1 MNTKW
6 FHLECVTGGLGPF
19 AEIEGLQALSA
30 DQQDLVRAHSDQ
42 AGGVTRESFVAD
54 VRQAKKARLDGSQ
67 APGPAG
73 EAFVEEDID
82 DLLNEQIRDGET
94 QDQANQADSP
104 IGAELRNMAW
114 WDDVGYSELK
124 SWIPTLGRVPKDV
137 HHGLALLRGAVCREM
152 RETRERGDT
161 AGEARAAKLLTYL
174 DRLVLHAP
182 RSRRGG
188 KHHQG
193 LGKVITARLRLAWR
207 GDWAAL
213 WRDAATAGHKGTTLP
228 SEAGATPLWKKMP
241 ELLTAW
247 SVKA

>member
-1 MNTKW
+1 M
-6 FHLECVTGGLGPF
+6 
-19 AEIEGLQALSA
+19 
-30 DQQDLVRAHSDQ
+30 
-42 AGGVTRESFVAD
+42 AD
-54 VRQAKKARLDGSQ
+54 VKHAKKARLDGSQ

-94 QDQANQADSP
+94 QDQASQADSP

-114 WDDVGYSELK
+114 WDGVGYSELK

-152 RETRERGDT
+152 RETKERGDT
-161 AGEARAAKLLTYL
+161 SGEARAGKLLTYL

-213 WRDAATAGHKGTTLP
+213 WRDAATARHNSPIRGGRN
-228 SEAGATPLWKKMP
+228 ATVEEDARARSVWQRN
-241 ELLTAW
+241 AW